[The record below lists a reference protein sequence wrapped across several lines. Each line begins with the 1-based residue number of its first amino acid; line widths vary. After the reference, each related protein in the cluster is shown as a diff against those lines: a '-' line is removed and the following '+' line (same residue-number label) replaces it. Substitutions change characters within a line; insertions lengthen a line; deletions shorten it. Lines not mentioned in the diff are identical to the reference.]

1 MKATVMAP
9 EWAQELDLVWDF
21 VLALLLV
28 QQMDQ
33 VWVLVLGQ
41 VWDQVWDQV

>member
-1 MKATVMAP
+1 MVMAQ
-9 EWAQELDLVWDF
+9 EWAQGLDLVWDF
-21 VLALLLV
+21 VLALLLA

-41 VWDQVWDQV
+41 VWDQV